1 MSRPTLPAKRKAQL
15 RMPLRELRSLV
26 EAIIPATASDDMTP
40 VLHGAL
46 FRLDAGRVAVAATD
60 RYRVHRVR
68 GKYEGSKAGTF
79 LVPVEAL
86 KWIVKNATFFRGY
99 STVPTARLDFE
110 YEEAA
115 PNDKDTPIPAP
126 KGSVTVTLTGGIAD
140 STLAYSLPLIEGRY
154 PNVEDLLVKALA
166 LDPVAAES
174 HVNLKF
180 LTDANKL
187 ADYKGQVGEIRV
199 VPSSSNNK
207 APTMLVIFERGE
219 VLIQTSDAVTR

>member
-1 MSRPTLPAKRKAQL
+1 
-15 RMPLRELRSLV
+15 MPLRELRDLA
-26 EAIIPATASDDMTP
+26 EAIIPAVTGDDLAP

-46 FRLDAGRVAVAATD
+46 FRLDAGRVTVVATD

-68 GKYEGSKAGTF
+68 GEYEGTKAGAF

-99 STVPTARLDFE
+99 STPPTARLDFE
-110 YEEAA
+110 YEEAS
-115 PNDKDTPIPAP
+115 PRDKDTVIPAP

-154 PNVEDLLVKALA
+154 PPVEDLLIKALA

-174 HVNLKF
+174 RVNLKF

-187 ADYKGQVGEIRV
+187 ADYRGQAGEIRV
-199 VPSSSNNK
+199 VPSPNSKK

-219 VLIQTSDAVTR
+219 VLIQASDAVTR